1 MNKKK
6 NGGYGCGSVIALFV
20 ICAFLIDV
28 FPISVALAIIA
39 IIILGVRKN
48 ISKQNNLEENKGT
61 KSNHMP
67 DRELKDSIQRKNEVI
82 SAQNFDISEKNR
94 KIKELERQLER
105 EKRDIIPKTTEE
117 RRLSEKI
124 YISHI
129 DVCFSEAGRFV
140 IDKGKASVGML
151 QREFKIGFFR
161 ATQIMD
167 ELCEAGVVEEEIGTA
182 PRKILMNRDE
192 FEELLIDVIEAQEDD
207 VSNYQS
213 NAQQE
218 MASELNR
225 IDMYNNKYDYMTG
238 EDFELYISQILG
250 NIGFYNIQT
259 TKGSGD
265 QGVDILAE
273 KEGMKYAFQCKRYD
287 KPVGNKAVQEVFA
300 GKFFY
305 HCHVAIVVTNN
316 YFTQS
321 AKELAN
327 ENGVVLW
334 DRDKLDGLICSIHPN
349 GERNG
354 GNLEEKEYEGR
365 ICSSYKKPPIAY
377 LRKGERKRVT
387 DEELRDTAIKIQDI
401 ARNLGVDLCVT
412 NVNVGARFIRYGIFA
427 EGVGINRIKNI
438 VDDIKYKIS
447 AKNIFVENPMLGENT
462 IGICVED
469 SDSYIV
475 RLRDMIESK
484 EFKNDFCE
492 LPFPIGRDV
501 LGNYVIEDIAKINNL
516 LISGV
521 FGSGKTSCLNSI
533 IMSTIYNSTPN
544 EVKLIMVDT
553 NGMNFPRYNGIPNL
567 MIPVVTNAEKALRVL
582 KWCDKEMDE
591 RCKMFAKINVKNIN
605 EYNNVSGIEEK
616 IPQILIMIDDLSDLM
631 TQCKNETEELL
642 ARIFQLSKS
651 VGMHF
656 IISCRSQSAEIV
668 TGIIKANMPNRILF
682 KVFSE
687 TDSISVIEQSGG
699 EELFGNGDMLFK
711 KEDCQTMIR
720 VQGAYV
726 SDKEIDWVVAF
737 LKDINSAD

>member
-67 DRELKDSIQRKNEVI
+67 DRELKDSIQRKNEII

-105 EKRDIIPKTTEE
+105 EKREIIPKTTEE

-129 DVCFSEAGRFV
+129 DVYFSEAGRFV

-151 QREFKIGFFR
+151 QREFKIGFNR
-161 ATQIMD
+161 AARIMD
-167 ELCEAGVVEEEIGTA
+167 ELCEAGVVGEEIGTA
-182 PRKILMNRDE
+182 PRKVLMNRDE
-192 FEELLIDVIEAQEDD
+192 FEELLIDGIETQEDD
-207 VSNYQS
+207 ASNYQS
-213 NAQQE
+213 NDQQE

-225 IDMYNNKYDYMTG
+225 IDMYNNQYDYMTG

-305 HCHVAIVVTNN
+305 HCHVAVVVTNN

-334 DRDKLDGLICSIHPN
+334 DRDKLDSLIHSTCPRK
-349 GERNG
+349 ERNKED
-354 GNLEEKEYEGR
+354 LEPREIENKLRTY
-365 ICSSYKKPPIAY
+365 IHYKNPPISL
-377 LRKGERKRVT
+377 LRRGKRKSIT
-387 DEELRDTAIKIQDI
+387 DEELRDNAIKIQEI
-401 ARNLGVDLCVT
+401 AKNLGADLYIA
-412 NVNVGARFIRYGIFA
+412 NVNVGARFIRYGILA
-427 EGVGINRIKNI
+427 EGVGINQIKNI
-438 VDDIKYKIS
+438 VYGIKYRMS
-447 AKNIFVENPMLGENT
+447 FKNIFIDIPISLEDA

-475 RLRDMIESK
+475 RLREMMESK
-484 EFKNDFCE
+484 EFE
-492 LPFPIGRDV
+492 LFDIPFPIGRDIM
-501 LGNYVIEDIAKINNL
+501 GNYIIEDVSKMHSL
-516 LISGV
+516 FVGGV
-521 FGSGKTSCLNSI
+521 FGSGKTSCLNSA
-533 IMSTIYNSTPN
+533 IMSILYKTTPN

-553 NGMNFPRYNGIPNL
+553 KGMDFLRYNGIPHL
-567 MIPVVTNAEKALRVL
+567 LIPVVTDSRKALDTL
-582 KWCDKEMDE
+582 SWCIKEMD
-591 RCKMFAKINVKNIN
+591 RRHMVFASVNVKNIN
-605 EYNNVSGIEEK
+605 EYNNAGGMDEK
-616 IPQILIMIDDLSDLM
+616 IPQILIVIDDLSDLM
-631 TQCKNETEELL
+631 AQYKSETEELL
-642 ARIFQLSKS
+642 AKILRFSKNA
-651 VGMHF
+651 GIH
-656 IISCRSQSAEIV
+656 IIVSCRSQSAEIV
-668 TGIIKANMPNRILF
+668 TGMIKANMPNRILF
-682 KVFSE
+682 KVFSKS
-687 TDSISVIEQSGG
+687 DSITVIDQGG
-699 EELFGNGDMLFK
+699 AEELFENGDMLFK

-720 VQGAYV
+720 IQGAYV
-726 SDKEIDWVVAF
+726 SDKEIDCVVAF
-737 LKDINSAD
+737 LKDINGAD